1 MPHQRP
7 KFDNLGFSGASGTG
21 TGQWAGPWRHL
32 LTELRSGGGAIL
44 PGAGP
49 ARPPPA
55 SGGRSLIA
63 KIGAAERLLGL
74 AAFEPGSS
82 RGRSE
87 VAGTRSAARGGCGMV
102 GGGGKRRPGGA
113 GPQVGEA
120 GGCRGVGIAVGGG
133 RARGGAGHP
142 RRAALPG
149 NGRGSR
155 SSPAPADR
163 ATMHAFI
170 HSFSP
175 LMETEPWR
183 APALQRKELP
193 RRRGTRE
200 RAIHPQLF
208 AWGQR
213 WCVEKKE
220 KCWLD

>member
-7 KFDNLGFSGASGTG
+7 KFDNLGFSGASGKG

-32 LTELRSGGGAIL
+32 RTELRSGGGATLPGGGATL

-55 SGGRSLIA
+55 SAGRSLIA

-113 GPQVGEA
+113 GPQVGEV

-142 RRAALPG
+142 PEGCSPGERPGQSVLPSSSRPSDHACLHSLVQPPDG
-149 NGRGSR
+149 N
-155 SSPAPADR
+155 
-163 ATMHAFI
+163 
-170 HSFSP
+170 
-175 LMETEPWR
+175 
-183 APALQRKELP
+183 
-193 RRRGTRE
+193 
-200 RAIHPQLF
+200 
-208 AWGQR
+208 
-213 WCVEKKE
+213 
-220 KCWLD
+220 